1 METKCMHLEIN
12 KISRVVCKTVQKLMI
27 TLALALLF
35 LGCTKGNPIEE
46 EPVGD
51 SVYSGSG
58 NFDFSGDFDMTFVGN
73 VTDTKITK
81 ITNGESLP
89 LTFKDAQ
96 GKELFIGLRDSEQLS
111 VGKYTLKEIT
121 SGGYAGILLEGE
133 IYDSGAIGG
142 KGTVTIN
149 TLNAKEIKAVV
160 NMRLARPLNTAD
172 TVMVIGSFQ
181 LKSE

>member
-1 METKCMHLEIN
+1 MFK
-12 KISRVVCKTVQKLMI
+12 
-27 TLALALLF
+27 
-35 LGCTKGNPIEE
+35 
-46 EPVGD
+46 
-51 SVYSGSG
+51 
-58 NFDFSGDFDMTFVGN
+58 
-73 VTDTKITK
+73 
-81 ITNGESLP
+81 P
-89 LTFKDAQ
+89 L
-96 GKELFIGLRDSEQLS
+96 ELFIGLRDSEQLS
-111 VGKYTLKEIT
+111 VGKYTLKDIT